1 MEKNYN
7 GVTIERSWSFLAFA
21 DEHGTP
27 KLAKC
32 TNKETGE
39 QFNCVAFEKKNE
51 KGEVVDIT
59 FCHFGYSTAGMSA
72 REISQQKDSLKVGL
86 NSNGKYS
93 LYKQDN
99 AWETIEL

>member
-7 GVTIERSWSFLAFA
+7 GVTIERSWSFVAFA
-21 DEHGTP
+21 QEFGTP

-32 TNKETGE
+32 VNHETGE
-39 QFNCVAFEKKNE
+39 EFNAVAFENQST
-51 KGEVVDIT
+51 GELT
-59 FCHFGYSTAGMSA
+59 FCHFGYSTEGMSA
-72 REISQQKDSLKVGL
+72 RDISQQRDNLKVGL

>member
-1 MEKNYN
+1 MERNYN
-7 GVTIERSWSFLAFA
+7 GVTIERSWSFVAFA
-21 DEHGTP
+21 NEFGKP

-32 TNKETGE
+32 VKHETGE
-39 QFNCVAFEKKNE
+39 EFNAVVFENQST
-51 KGEVVDIT
+51 GELT

-72 REISQQKDSLKVGL
+72 REISQQKDNLKVGL